1 MVTQRHFKIKKK
13 SFPFFACYGILTSL
27 VINRRI
33 PMNEFTIQ
41 ILMLVLLF
49 AVMYFILIRPQKKR
63 EKEVTAMRDSLKVGD
78 DVLTIGGI
86 SGKVVRVREDRFTIQ
101 VGAEKVR
108 LEVAKWAVSQKIVG
122 EGKGGKV
129 VETKTEMAAET
140 KDTVSKPTPKT
151 IKKLGAKEES
161 DSAEK

>member
-1 MVTQRHFKIKKK
+1 
-13 SFPFFACYGILTSL
+13 
-27 VINRRI
+27 
-33 PMNEFTIQ
+33 MNEFTIQ

-63 EKEVTAMRDSLKVGD
+63 EKEVNSMRDTLKVGD

-86 SGKVVRVREDRFTIQ
+86 YGKVVRVREDRFTIQ

-108 LEVAKWAVSQKIVG
+108 LEVAKWAISQKIVG
-122 EGKGGKV
+122 DGKGSKV
-129 VETKTEMAAET
+129 VETKTAVEEEVKET
-140 KDTVSKPTPKT
+140 ASKPTPKT

-161 DSAEK
+161 DSAGK